1 MRQLMDNL
9 GAFILALL
17 LAFVIWIAATLQDD
31 PFQVQEFPNVS
42 VDLVDMPQDAVLFEE
57 IDKQVSVTVRAPKTV
72 LQDLKESNFQATMN
86 LAKVEPGVRTS
97 VPISVTCDT
106 EGVQMQSIEPA
117 KQDVHLEVIRTITL
131 PIALEVRGEAAT
143 GYHILQPVITPDQVA
158 VQGPAPLL
166 TEVISVTGLID
177 VDMAK
182 ETIVRKV
189 IVTPL
194 GADGKPVPGLQW
206 APDRVEVRVG
216 VHKKVGYKPDV
227 EVVPDLRGEPEAG
240 YRLGSVTVLPS
251 TVTLVGLPSVL
262 DNLPSFVETLPIS
275 VTGATQ
281 NLSVRSLL
289 TVPANVVVVDAN
301 YVKVMVEVLPIQ
313 SSRAMTDVVEV
324 QGVRP
329 EWQATPSPKIVD
341 VILEGPDAVLA
352 ELTSDDIQVTV
363 NVFGLAPGV
372 HRLPLEVLEPEGV
385 TVVSVIPETIEVV
398 IEVAPTLATPTPP
411 VLQPTP

>member
-1 MRQLMDNL
+1 
-9 GAFILALL
+9 
-17 LAFVIWIAATLQDD
+17 
-31 PFQVQEFPNVS
+31 
-42 VDLVDMPQDAVLFEE
+42 
-57 IDKQVSVTVRAPKTV
+57 
-72 LQDLKESNFQATMN
+72 
-86 LAKVEPGVRTS
+86 
-97 VPISVTCDT
+97 
-106 EGVQMQSIEPA
+106 
-117 KQDVHLEVIRTITL
+117 
-131 PIALEVRGEAAT
+131 
-143 GYHILQPVITPDQVA
+143 
-158 VQGPAPLL
+158 
-166 TEVISVTGLID
+166 
-177 VDMAK
+177 
-182 ETIVRKV
+182 
-189 IVTPL
+189 
-194 GADGKPVPGLQW
+194 
-206 APDRVEVRVG
+206 
-216 VHKKVGYKPDV
+216 
-227 EVVPDLRGEPEAG
+227 
-240 YRLGSVTVLPS
+240 
-251 TVTLVGLPSVL
+251 VL